1 MENIEKCSEYR
12 RIIALDTPM
21 PELQEEVRPT
31 QHLIRTCLE
40 LMDNP
45 EAEFGALSRS
55 MLEMNLVILT
65 ALRDKGCTVD
75 EELLNQAVG
84 RLNA

>member
-1 MENIEKCSEYR
+1 MENIEKYSEYR
-12 RIIALDTPM
+12 RIIASDTPVS
-21 PELQEEVRPT
+21 ELQEKVNPT
-31 QHLIRTCLE
+31 QHLIRTHFE

-55 MLEMNLVILT
+55 MLEMNIVILT

-84 RLNA
+84 RLDS